1 MVRIRPLTPHEVE
14 IYVPL
19 RQALWPDANDPSE
32 VMDQLARPER
42 FQILVAEE
50 GSQFIGW
57 VEVALRDYAEGC
69 QTSPVGYLEG
79 WYVVPTHRQS
89 GIGRKLVEAAE
100 DWARAKGCTEMASDT
115 ETHNTPSQQA
125 HLHLGY
131 QEVERIVCFRKPLQE
146 VET

>member
-1 MVRIRPLTPHEVE
+1 VRIRPLTPHEVE